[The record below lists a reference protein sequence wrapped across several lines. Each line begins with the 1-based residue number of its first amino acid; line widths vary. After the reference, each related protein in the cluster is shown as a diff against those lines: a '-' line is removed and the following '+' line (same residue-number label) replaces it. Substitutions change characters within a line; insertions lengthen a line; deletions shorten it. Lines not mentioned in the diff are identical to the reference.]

1 VAGHITRW
9 LPTHRW
15 SLIQVLTS
23 TRPSVALA
31 TCCLQVRRP
40 DDYTIKSPLCRL
52 QTEVTKYSLKNSFY
66 LDQVNTESVNN
77 NANNKH
83 RPNNKVVTYTNLN
96 QPYNS
101 NTADAMHRMS
111 PGAVDPR
118 KTDADTSVAAAA
130 AAVAV
135 FSGSE

>member
-1 VAGHITRW
+1 MSHSQPVAYKSDALTIT
-9 LPTHRW
+9 LSSHPC
-15 SLIQVLTS
+15 
-23 TRPSVALA
+23 AGF
-31 TCCLQVRRP
+31 RRKWQN
-40 DDYTIKSPLCRL
+40 I
-52 QTEVTKYSLKNSFY
+52 VLKNSFY